1 MARLSNSPVTIPGSG
16 RNSPDLAFVE
26 LSQLLSRLQ
35 QSLLHPTPERERRLR
50 TSEYERARVEARVLQ
65 NLDYARAVL
74 TRLEQG
80 AMGVKAPA
88 RRLEMQGALNAHR
101 ESLETL
107 MDRLEDLRQ
116 IAVDDDEDSSDEED
130 LLGDIVPTPSESIDS
145 TSVDAQDESPVE
157 SAVPPPPPPD
167 PVIIPETL
175 ATPWQPLEDIS
186 PRTTEPPAFAPT
198 QTTQTRRA
206 RSSNHSFS
214 PSPPSHTTARAAL
227 FANRRKQPAGPQT
240 STATAEAILD
250 HQRAEQDVLS
260 DSILKMASA
269 LKASSQRFS
278 TTLEADKEVL
288 GRAGDAVDKTERGM
302 EAARGRMGAL
312 RRMTEGKGWWGR
324 MMLYAWVYGLMVTL
338 MVLVFV
344 MPKLRF

>member
-1 MARLSNSPVTIPGSG
+1 MARPSNGPVAILGGG
-16 RNSPDLAFVE
+16 RSSPDLGLVE

-35 QSLLHPTPERERRLR
+35 QSLLHSTPERERRLR
-50 TSEYERARVEARVLQ
+50 TSEYERARVEA
-65 NLDYARAVL
+65 NLDYARAAL

-80 AMGVKAPA
+80 AMDVKAPA
-88 RRLEMQGALNAHR
+88 RRLEVQGALDAHR
-101 ESLETL
+101 ELLETL
-107 MDRLEDLRQ
+107 MDRLEDIRHM
-116 IAVDDDEDSSDEED
+116 AADDDEDSSDEED

-145 TSVDAQDESPVE
+145 TSVDARDKCPVE
-157 SAVPPPPPPD
+157 SAVPHLPPPG
-167 PVIIPETL
+167 PVVIPETL
-175 ATPWQPLEDIS
+175 AVPRPHLLEDIS
-186 PRTTEPPAFAPT
+186 PRTTELPVFAPT
-198 QTTQTRRA
+198 QTTQTFRA
-206 RSSNHSFS
+206 RSSNQS
-214 PSPPSHTTARAAL
+214 PTTSPPSHTTARAAL
-227 FANRRKQPAGPQT
+227 FANRRKQLAGPQT

-260 DSILKMASA
+260 DSILKMAGA